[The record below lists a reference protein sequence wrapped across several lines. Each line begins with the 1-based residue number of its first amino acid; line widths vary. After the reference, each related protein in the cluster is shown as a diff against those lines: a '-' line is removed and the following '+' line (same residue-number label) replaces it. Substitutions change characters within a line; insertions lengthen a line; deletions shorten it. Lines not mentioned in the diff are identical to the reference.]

1 MRLLVIGSSGQLGKS
16 IITRLKKYQYDVI
29 CLNKRQLDISD
40 KKNVAF
46 KINETAPDLVINAA
60 AYTNVDKAEKSF
72 ESAFK
77 VNASGPLN
85 IVDACKEKLIPIIHV
100 STDYVFDGLKSAPYL
115 PLDMT
120 NPISIYGKSKL
131 AGENFIKNYDYGF
144 IIRTSWLFSEFNNN
158 FFKTILHI
166 ANCKSEIRV
175 INDEIGCP
183 TYAGDLADAI
193 LKLAAKIISEKLSS
207 EIYHF
212 AGDKPCSW
220 YEFTKI
226 IIKESNTQKKIKTLP
241 KVIPTSSEE
250 FHDNFS
256 IRPKFSVLDSSK
268 LCTQLSINASK
279 WEKAV
284 HKLLLD

>member
-120 NPISIYGKSKL
+120 NPISIYGK
-131 AGENFIKNYDYGF
+131 
-144 IIRTSWLFSEFNNN
+144 
-158 FFKTILHI
+158 
-166 ANCKSEIRV
+166 
-175 INDEIGCP
+175 
-183 TYAGDLADAI
+183 
-193 LKLAAKIISEKLSS
+193 
-207 EIYHF
+207 
-212 AGDKPCSW
+212 
-220 YEFTKI
+220 
-226 IIKESNTQKKIKTLP
+226 
-241 KVIPTSSEE
+241 
-250 FHDNFS
+250 
-256 IRPKFSVLDSSK
+256 
-268 LCTQLSINASK
+268 
-279 WEKAV
+279 
-284 HKLLLD
+284 